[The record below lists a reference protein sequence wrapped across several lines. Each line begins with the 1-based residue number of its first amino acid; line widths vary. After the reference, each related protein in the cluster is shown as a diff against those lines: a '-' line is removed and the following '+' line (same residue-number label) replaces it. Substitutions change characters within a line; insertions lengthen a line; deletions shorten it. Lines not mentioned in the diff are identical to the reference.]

1 MSQETEPAEEP
12 MVPSVR
18 PDPALADNPNFQVPE
33 AQQQLFQPP
42 SGGETFAQQRARME
56 RQTALL
62 FKPPQSYG
70 PDRPQEPR
78 ATPYSG
84 RPLSSD
90 DAANATIDVDIIK
103 ELGLPTGWL
112 VEKGMLSMDT
122 IKDEWKLEGNYL
134 TRKHYVPRNTDY
146 KLDEE
151 TCPLPLN
158 YFMKDRYTKM
168 GSHLV
173 RDKWTRPSRNKKLNT
188 GFYWTGYTRFKLCP
202 AWRKEAKRV
211 FLEKSAGKETMY
223 YNEAKATS
231 NAPLSERNMSLDD
244 RLSFMEAKKKEL
256 ESFFQNQVW
265 LFDDADNAPAD
276 RVLKARFILTWK
288 KHENGAPRAKARLVV
303 QGFRDPDAHLGNLS
317 TASPTLTR
325 LSRNFI
331 MSVATMM
338 GMTIFTSDIS
348 TAFLQGRNFDPD
360 SKRIIWVK
368 LPKDGEQLLGLP
380 EGHGKLMKLVK
391 PMYGLCDAPRAWFE
405 EATERILTMGNGAI
419 VQHPLDACLF
429 LAFDKPIHPPPPEG
443 EDQPRLLA
451 LFGIHVDDIFGCYD
465 ENDEHT
471 EILLKNLKGIFNFRE
486 WVTANDKN
494 ELEYCGA
501 QITKLGENHW
511 KIHHE
516 KYLTKQK
523 PITYPKE
530 RQGSNKEVT
539 DREKTALRGLIGGLQ
554 WPAVQSSPHL
564 QCMVST
570 LAGQVSKATTSTLDT
585 ANRCLRFAKQNSDVG
600 LEFRHIGPK
609 EEITFAAYSDASFAS
624 RDDLSSQGGY
634 FLIMVHR
641 DVTTGGEGAYNVI
654 DWRSWK
660 LARVSRSTLAAESQA
675 AGEASDA
682 LLFATTFWRL
692 IWSPWLQLDDP
703 KTAQLPNQ
711 PKLIVDAKALF
722 DLLAQKEIQA
732 GSSTDK
738 RTAIEVLV
746 TQDKLQC
753 CGAGSMWV
761 SSELQYSDGL
771 TKASAAQLLAD
782 RLRSHL
788 TRLKS
793 DEDFV
798 ASKKKTAA
806 ERKKGAEKYAIRKP
820 TAMTTATTMFAA
832 FCTAATQAM
841 PYEIDET
848 YDQEMNFTY
857 ILDTNDSEY
866 ELTTTIIAML
876 FGILVLAGLLSMCR
890 WIAAVP
896 RQLLAILANLWKVM
910 SLKEAKALETK
921 DVAIQTEDDLI
932 NDLNDLLR
940 KNIGLE
946 EESENHLQQIRELER
961 DNDNLTTIIRDFN
974 HDRRRTI
981 VEACQQQIYFTADG
995 RAWHASYQ
1003 CLRNRTAGQI
1013 LHRTWCTYCVDCL
1026 GQYPDNQAPP
1036 GETTSRLR

>member
-1 MSQETEPAEEP
+1 
-12 MVPSVR
+12 MVPSVK
-18 PDPALADNPNFQVPE
+18 PDPALANDPNFQVPE

-173 RDKWTRPSRNKKLNT
+173 RDKWTRPSKNKKLNT

-211 FLEKSAGKETMY
+211 FLEKSEGKETMY

-276 RVLKARFILTWK
+276 RVLKARVILTWK

-303 QGFRDPDAHLGNLS
+303 QGFRDADAHLGNLS

-523 PITYPKE
+523 TITYPKE

-722 DLLAQKEIQA
+722 DFLAQKEIQA

-981 VEACQQQIYFTADG
+981 VEACQQQIYFTAEG

>member
-12 MVPSVR
+12 MVPSVK
-18 PDPALADNPNFQVPE
+18 PDPALANDPNFQVPE

-173 RDKWTRPSRNKKLNT
+173 RDKWTRPSKNKKLNT

-211 FLEKSAGKETMY
+211 FLEKSEGKETMY

-244 RLSFMEAKKKEL
+244 RLSFMEAKKKL

-523 PITYPKE
+523 TITYPKE

-761 SSELQYSDGL
+761 SSELQYSNGL

>member
-1 MSQETEPAEEP
+1 
-12 MVPSVR
+12 
-18 PDPALADNPNFQVPE
+18 
-33 AQQQLFQPP
+33 
-42 SGGETFAQQRARME
+42 
-56 RQTALL
+56 
-62 FKPPQSYG
+62 
-70 PDRPQEPR
+70 
-78 ATPYSG
+78 
-84 RPLSSD
+84 
-90 DAANATIDVDIIK
+90 
-103 ELGLPTGWL
+103 
-112 VEKGMLSMDT
+112 
-122 IKDEWKLEGNYL
+122 
-134 TRKHYVPRNTDY
+134 VPRNTDY

-173 RDKWTRPSRNKKLNT
+173 RDKWTRPSKNKKLNT

-211 FLEKSAGKETMY
+211 FLEKSEGKETMY

-486 WVTANDKN
+486 WVTANVKN
-494 ELEYCGA
+494 ELEYFGA

-554 WPAVQSSPHL
+554 WPAVQASPHL

-641 DVTTGGEGAYNVI
+641 DVTTEGEGAYNVI

-746 TQDKLQC
+746 TQEKLQC

-761 SSELQYSDGL
+761 SSELQYSDGR

-788 TRLKS
+788 TQLKS
-793 DEDFV
+793 DEDFF
-798 ASKKKTAA
+798 ARKKKTAA
-806 ERKKGAEKYAIRKP
+806 ERKKGAEKYVIRKP
-820 TAMTTATTMFAA
+820 
-832 FCTAATQAM
+832 
-841 PYEIDET
+841 
-848 YDQEMNFTY
+848 
-857 ILDTNDSEY
+857 
-866 ELTTTIIAML
+866 
-876 FGILVLAGLLSMCR
+876 
-890 WIAAVP
+890 
-896 RQLLAILANLWKVM
+896 
-910 SLKEAKALETK
+910 
-921 DVAIQTEDDLI
+921 
-932 NDLNDLLR
+932 
-940 KNIGLE
+940 
-946 EESENHLQQIRELER
+946 
-961 DNDNLTTIIRDFN
+961 
-974 HDRRRTI
+974 RR
-981 VEACQQQIYFTADG
+981 
-995 RAWHASYQ
+995 
-1003 CLRNRTAGQI
+1003 
-1013 LHRTWCTYCVDCL
+1013 
-1026 GQYPDNQAPP
+1026 
-1036 GETTSRLR
+1036 

>member
-1 MSQETEPAEEP
+1 
-12 MVPSVR
+12 
-18 PDPALADNPNFQVPE
+18 
-33 AQQQLFQPP
+33 
-42 SGGETFAQQRARME
+42 
-56 RQTALL
+56 
-62 FKPPQSYG
+62 
-70 PDRPQEPR
+70 
-78 ATPYSG
+78 
-84 RPLSSD
+84 
-90 DAANATIDVDIIK
+90 
-103 ELGLPTGWL
+103 
-112 VEKGMLSMDT
+112 
-122 IKDEWKLEGNYL
+122 
-134 TRKHYVPRNTDY
+134 
-146 KLDEE
+146 
-151 TCPLPLN
+151 
-158 YFMKDRYTKM
+158 
-168 GSHLV
+168 
-173 RDKWTRPSRNKKLNT
+173 
-188 GFYWTGYTRFKLCP
+188 
-202 AWRKEAKRV
+202 
-211 FLEKSAGKETMY
+211 
-223 YNEAKATS
+223 
-231 NAPLSERNMSLDD
+231 
-244 RLSFMEAKKKEL
+244 
-256 ESFFQNQVW
+256 
-265 LFDDADNAPAD
+265 
-276 RVLKARFILTWK
+276 
-288 KHENGAPRAKARLVV
+288 
-303 QGFRDPDAHLGNLS
+303 
-317 TASPTLTR
+317 
-325 LSRNFI
+325 
-331 MSVATMM
+331 
-338 GMTIFTSDIS
+338 
-348 TAFLQGRNFDPD
+348 
-360 SKRIIWVK
+360 VK

-523 PITYPKE
+523 TITYPKE

-554 WPAVQSSPHL
+554 WPAVQASPHL

-848 YDQEMNFTY
+848 YDQEMNYTY

-896 RQLLAILANLWKVM
+896 RQLLAILVNLWKVI
-910 SLKEAKALETK
+910 SLKEAKDWRPRMWPYKLK
-921 DVAIQTEDDLI
+921 MM
-932 NDLNDLLR
+932 
-940 KNIGLE
+940 
-946 EESENHLQQIRELER
+946 
-961 DNDNLTTIIRDFN
+961 
-974 HDRRRTI
+974 
-981 VEACQQQIYFTADG
+981 
-995 RAWHASYQ
+995 
-1003 CLRNRTAGQI
+1003 
-1013 LHRTWCTYCVDCL
+1013 
-1026 GQYPDNQAPP
+1026 
-1036 GETTSRLR
+1036 

>member
-932 NDLNDLLR
+932 KDLNDLLR

-1013 LHRTWCTYCVDCL
+1013 LHRTWCAYCVDCL